1 MTMCPYCKAEF
12 DAPLDTEY
20 ITCPYCGTVFQIK
33 TGNIKA
39 ENHFFYPINIDS
51 TLSFKNLISFLTRQY
66 GAPKDINNAS
76 ITKRTLHYLPLHLYE
91 GRGYAKCPNGSET
104 YYETQE
110 AYLALVNPPI
120 PIYHEYRFPVRG
132 KIYFKP
138 NILEY
143 GKYYNP
149 EISDDGFKS
158 LVESSVYNKI
168 SREII
173 LSCQNPQI
181 NVTVN
186 YQGLI
191 HYPFWEFTYQY
202 NNELYKGIVDAVDG
216 IVVYAEYPQELGHR
230 RIFATIGIISIIT
243 GLTLGTISGLIIGNL
258 LLGIIGGLI
267 SGVIGGLRLL
277 SRSARHRIK
286 TTQLKERMGTTN
298 KEELRELVHDLGEM
312 ITRSVNLTSKS

>member
-1 MTMCPYCKAEF
+1 MTTCPYCKAEF
-12 DAPLDTEY
+12 DTTPDIEY

-39 ENHFFYPINIDS
+39 ENHYFYPINIDS
-51 TLSFKNLISFLTRQY
+51 TLAFKNLISFLSRQY

-91 GRGYAKCPNGSET
+91 GKGYAKCPNGSET
-104 YYETQE
+104 YYETHE
-110 AYLALVNPPI
+110 AYLALVNLPI
-120 PIYHEYRFPVRG
+120 PIYHEYKFPVRG
-132 KIYFKP
+132 KVYFKP

-158 LVESSVYNKI
+158 LVESSVYNKV
-168 SREII
+168 SREIM
-173 LSCQNPQI
+173 LSCSNPQI
-181 NVTVN
+181 DVTVN

-202 NNELYKGIVDAVDG
+202 NNGSYKGIVDAVDG

-230 RIFATIGIISIIT
+230 EIFATIGTISIIA
-243 GLTLGTISGLIIGNL
+243 GLILGTTSGFFIGNL
-258 LLGIIGGLI
+258 LLGMLGGLI

-277 SRSARHRIK
+277 LRSAEHK
-286 TTQLKERMGTTN
+286 VKATQLKERMGTTN
-298 KEELRELVHDLGEM
+298 KEELKELIRNLGKM
-312 ITRSVNLTSKS
+312 II